1 MADLLTLEEIEEL
14 RQRQGKCGCPQCR
27 DERAL
32 IATAYAAYVPGSDP
46 PKLWSDVAREAE
58 EERDYSRRLA
68 RQYQERADTAEARL
82 ASAEQ
87 NTLDAY
93 ARIQA
98 LEGEVARLRD
108 CLRNRPNT
116 LLIAHEDGT
125 TERLSRALADRD
137 CRIAE
142 LEKALEPFEDVDGE
156 GTDDYPDDHKATVKI
171 GRHWYYGLTLGDFR
185 RARAALSS

>member
-1 MADLLTLEEIEEL
+1 MNVCNRPECQTTA
-14 RQRQGKCGCPQCR
+14 GC
-27 DERAL
+27 
-32 IATAYAAYVPGSDP
+32 AYRGPRGEMCWTGGVINSQSA
-46 PKLWSDVAREAE
+46 EAE
-58 EERDYSRRLA
+58 LA
-68 RQYQERADTAEARL
+68 SLRERL

-108 CLRNRPNT
+108 CLRDRPNT

-142 LEKALEPFEDVDGE
+142 LETALEPFAAIERRHRLDKS
-156 GTDDYPDDHKATVKI
+156 DDHLVPVE
-171 GRHWYYGLTLGDFR
+171 LGHLR
-185 RARAALSS
+185 RARTALGPSGRGSPGVSYPP